1 MNRYLK
7 EIATICKI
15 DKYLTTHVARAHI
28 RHRLPFARR

>member
-15 DKYLTTHVARAHI
+15 DKYLTTHVRAHI